1 MTESLRALLVAPF
14 FPPRARVGALR
25 AQRFYEWLPAY
36 GVSPTVV
43 CIAQPGEV
51 SNDVPVLR
59 LRTPFDRTSRGGS
72 QSDLGAT
79 GRPHRRRTFTDVAA
93 EVVDRMTPVDTWLP
107 LLLLNLNR
115 MVKFGRRHR
124 VQVIW
129 STANPWSS
137 HVVGAL
143 LARRLGVPWIAD
155 YRDPWTLDPL
165 AEARRPR
172 WIHALDTR
180 LERALLERAAAVIF
194 TSWETERR
202 YLEAFSGLAGRTHVL
217 TNSFRPQG
225 ATHSMSSGP
234 SGTLELLFF
243 GRFRDTS
250 PAELWIDAMVAL
262 RRAAPEKAA
271 ALRIRSVAGLSGAD
285 FARARDAGVADL
297 FEAIEPVPYEAAN
310 GRLGCAH
317 ALILSLGDVRT
328 DVIPAKLW
336 DYLPAGRPII
346 APVHNQ
352 DVHRV
357 LRATGTGVALAPDA
371 QALASWLQRVVVRC
385 GDGWALDIP
394 CRPEPDAIA
403 EFGADRSAATLAQ
416 LMRSVVE
423 RG

>member
-1 MTESLRALLVAPF
+1 MTEPLRALLVAPF

-25 AQRFYEWLPAY
+25 AQRFCEWLPAQ
-36 GVSPTVV
+36 GVSPVVV
-43 CIAQPGEV
+43 CIGQPGDS
-51 SNDVPVLR
+51 SNDLSVLR
-59 LRTPFDRTSRGGS
+59 LGTPFDRTSGGGS
-72 QSDLGAT
+72 QSDLGA
-79 GRPHRRRTFTDVAA
+79 GALPHRRRTFVDAA
-93 EVVDRMTPVDTWLP
+93 ADMIDRMTPVDTWLP

-115 MVKFGRRHR
+115 MVQYARRRR
-124 VQVIW
+124 VQVVW

-137 HVVGAL
+137 HVAGAL

-165 AEARRPR
+165 AQSRRPR
-172 WIHALDTR
+172 FVQALDAR
-180 LERALLERAAAVIF
+180 LERALLRRASAVTF

-202 YLEAFSGLAGRTHVL
+202 YVQAFSGLAGRTHVL
-217 TNSFRPQG
+217 TNSFRPHE
-225 ATHSMSSGP
+225 ATYSASSEP

-250 PAELWIDAMVAL
+250 PADLWIDALVAL
-262 RRAAPEKAA
+262 RKAAPEKAA
-271 ALRIRSVAGLSGAD
+271 ALRIRSVAGLSVAD
-285 FARARDAGVADL
+285 FARARDGGVEHL

-310 GRLGCAH
+310 ARLGCAH

-336 DYLPAGRPII
+336 DYLPVGRPII

-357 LRATGTGVALAPDA
+357 LRRTGTGVALAPDA
-371 QALASWLQRVVVRC
+371 QALASWLQQVVVRC
-385 GDGWALDIP
+385 GDGWTLNIP
-394 CRPEPDAIA
+394 CHPDADAIA
-403 EFGADRSAATLAQ
+403 EFGADRSAAALAR

-423 RG
+423 RA